1 MTMEGYR
8 KHENQ
13 VKYKCQEGMT
23 IPGKLS
29 FPTPKGYLLVLGI
42 GWETGFGQGQGQPL
56 GNRASGKALGSY
68 AESYNG
74 SLQGF

>member
-1 MTMEGYR
+1 MRTFQASIIHQYVPTVFLTIPRKESITNIVFLMTMEGYR

-13 VKYKCQEGMT
+13 VKYKCQEEMT

-42 GWETGFGQGQGQPL
+42 G
-56 GNRASGKALGSY
+56 
-68 AESYNG
+68 
-74 SLQGF
+74 

>member
-13 VKYKCQEGMT
+13 VKYKCQEEMT

-42 GWETGFGQGQGQPL
+42 GWETRLGQGQEQPL
-56 GNRASGKALGSY
+56 GKRESGKALGCY

-74 SLQGF
+74 SPQGF